1 MDKLQRVGGLLES
14 HRRPSGPRLLLPFE
28 QQLCEVVG
36 LTEKEYWYFVDKTA
50 SYNGKRPQAYD
61 LIPDIRN
68 DPVSII
74 TNIVIGVVLSYVA
87 NLLAPKP
94 KEQEYKAAP
103 SLQTAAQQG
112 IRRFAP
118 QSGFDSVQL
127 LSELGETIPLVFAFQ
142 REIGGVTYGGIR
154 ANTKLVWSQ
163 MRSLGKGQQFK
174 AVFILT
180 SGTLGARPDFS
191 GYAIGDTLLENYSN
205 GKLALYHRNGSTN
218 VERLEEVD
226 RYPEGILDRETF
238 INSSGVVVVNN
249 GTALPSVFL
258 SEFRDNVFSGTR
270 NPSTQSIFGNYSPL
284 PNSMQFKLP
293 YELVL
298 RNHKLYY
305 DDPINVNN
313 RAKQDKL
320 KTNFPRYAAV
330 VAKNGTTTHGNFS
343 VTKDDLVTYQISD
356 HDPKTIF
363 KDSFGDWGAE
373 DVSSSVDADRE
384 NSDDSMSIGE
394 QYLIGTAKGVCIEI
408 DNPGQ
413 LWKVG
418 LTKQY
423 TFKVTEP
430 GQIQVRGVTNA
441 HNPDELLLIQKCA
454 IGTVTNNIK
463 CDATEIGI
471 KSTVWKQITGFA
483 NVNSHPGHW
492 SLPQGVVYQY
502 EREGGNIS
510 LGQLSKYIKR
520 YSFFRL
526 YARRAGDSNEWQLI
540 DGGKPFAV
548 LGRTPQPQYN
558 FIKITHTEAY
568 LHEFKLEPYPGNKVR
583 ADFIGSNINYLGTGA
598 LQILDSTNGYTVSF
612 AGDKNHQLDATRA
625 SNPEWFLG
633 STTADSESTGSVQS
647 IYPTTEGSPP
657 TSEPQF
663 DLVES
668 DVYIGGHHGGNNGT
682 YCVVVFSNNMD
693 QEGDGIYFYRHGE
706 IVGFVAAGGTV
717 GSSMTGTPLESV
729 IHEGYKYER
738 ESTNFKMH
746 PWDPDFYVA
755 YYGVNIYEYSGSG
768 SLPTVE
774 VKSVTGGSGSGL
786 IVAVSSYDNG
796 AKAWEIREAGSGYL
810 SGEQV
815 TIPGVRE
822 VTVST
827 TMVNFITPPW
837 PTGQNL
843 NPYDAISD
851 YVRYDAERS
860 SHLEGPEHEITYVN
874 ELKSSVSLPYTR
886 LSTVGIR
893 LNSSKEFTSFS
904 QVSSYLKRGL
914 QVKRLISDTGGD
926 VVVNQ
931 GEVNSEGKG
940 PSNIFPEIAYA
951 LLTDDL
957 IGAGNLVGA
966 NAVDL
971 DDMTTAA
978 KFCYA
983 NKFFWD
989 GAIVDQQNLRN
1000 FIFENGSYCFLD
1012 FSIKGGR
1019 FSLIPAVP
1027 FNSNYEIDFDAEPP
1041 IKALF
1046 TDGNIKDLKVTF
1058 LSPEERQLFQARVV
1072 YRHEVVNGFSER
1084 RVLSCR
1090 FMDGDLKDPRET
1102 FDMSSFCTSR
1112 RHAEHFAKYILKIRK
1127 DVDHGLSFK
1136 TTPQAA
1142 MYLKPGD
1149 YFRLV
1154 SEATHTDRFE
1164 NGLISESG
1172 IVQTQGNS
1180 ILTNQSIFYWKP
1192 GMDAPATANLTVTN
1206 GQANNATLNGC
1217 VFTTNNTVTTDRVY
1231 KVESLTYAE
1240 DGLVELAGSHIP
1252 LTSTGKLKT
1261 LQWNNDDGTSM
1272 FLVS

>member
-50 SYNGKRPQAYD
+50 SYNGKRPKAYD
-61 LIPDIRN
+61 LIPDVRN

-74 TNIVIGVVLSYVA
+74 TNIVIGVVLSYVS

-94 KEQEYKAAP
+94 KEQEYKAPP
-103 SLQTAAQQG
+103 SLQTAAQAG
-112 IRRFAP
+112 LRRYSP
-118 QSGFDSVQL
+118 QSGFDSVQV

-142 REIGGVTYGGIR
+142 REIEGAIYGGIR

-174 AVFILT
+174 AVFILS
-180 SGTLGARPDFS
+180 SGTLGARPEFA

-205 GKLALYHRNGSTN
+205 GKLALYHRTGSTN
-218 VERLEEVD
+218 NERLLETD
-226 RYPEGILDRETF
+226 RYEEGILDKESF
-238 INSSGVVVVNN
+238 INSNGIVVVNN

-258 SEFRDNVFSGTR
+258 NEFRDNVFSGTR
-270 NPSTQSIFGNYSPL
+270 NPSTQSVFGNYSPL

-298 RNHKLYY
+298 EDRRAYQN
-305 DDPINVNN
+305 DPVRVNA

-320 KTNFPRYAAV
+320 KTNYPRYAAV
-330 VAKNGTTTHGNFS
+330 VAKNGNTNTGN
-343 VTKDDLVTYQISD
+343 KDVAKNDLVTYQISD
-356 HDPKTIF
+356 HDPKIIY
-363 KDSFGDWGAE
+363 KDDFEDWGAE

-384 NSDDSMSIGE
+384 TSDDSISIGE

-418 LTKQY
+418 LVKQY
-423 TFKVTEP
+423 TFKITEP
-430 GQIQVRGVTNA
+430 GKIQVRGVTSA

-463 CDATEIGI
+463 CDVTEIGI
-471 KSTVWKQITGFA
+471 KSTVWKQISGFA
-483 NVNSHPGHW
+483 NVNSHPGYH
-492 SLPQGVVYQY
+492 VVRDYQL
-502 EREGGNIS
+502 EGGNIT

-526 YARRAGDSNEWQLI
+526 YARRAGNSNEWQLI

-558 FIKITHTEAY
+558 FIKVIHSDAY
-568 LHEFKLEPYPGNKVR
+568 LHEFKLEPFPGNEIR
-583 ADFIGSNINYLGTGA
+583 ANFIGRNVNYLGTGP
-598 LQILDSTNGYTVSF
+598 LQVLDTINGYAVSF

-625 SNPEWFLG
+625 SNPEWYLG
-633 STTADSESTGSVQS
+633 TTAANESDGSVQS
-647 IYPTTEGSPP
+647 IYPSTQGSPP
-657 TSEPQF
+657 ISEPQF

-668 DVYIGGHHGGNNGT
+668 DVYIGGHHGGSNGT
-682 YCVVVFSNNMD
+682 YCRTYISRNRD
-693 QEGDGIYFYRHGE
+693 EETDGLYFYRYGE
-706 IVGFVAAGGTV
+706 VVGFVASTNL
-717 GSSMTGTPLESV
+717 GSGHRLDEPRQSV
-729 IHEGYKYER
+729 IHEGMKYER
-738 ESTNFKMH
+738 AGDTFKWHTYIEAHGHPYYYMTN
-746 PWDPDFYVA
+746 
-755 YYGVNIYEYSGSG
+755 YYAVNIYEYSGSG
-768 SLPTVE
+768 SVPTEE

-786 IVAVSSYDNG
+786 KVAVSSYENG
-796 AKAWEIREAGSGYL
+796 AKSWDIREAGTGY
-810 SGEQV
+810 STGENV
-815 TIPGVRE
+815 IIPDVGTVQ
-822 VTVST
+822 VST
-827 TMVNFITPPW
+827 TTVDFVTPAW
-837 PTGQNL
+837 PIGQNL

-851 YVRYDAERS
+851 YVRYDAERA

-874 ELKSSVSLPYTR
+874 ELKSSVSLPYGK

-893 LNSSKEFTSFS
+893 INSSKEFSSFS
-904 QVSSYLKRGL
+904 QLSAYLKLGL
-914 QVKRLISDTGGD
+914 NIKRLISDTGGD
-926 VVVNQ
+926 VVLGQ
-931 GEVNSEGKG
+931 GEVNAEGQG

-966 NAVDL
+966 NAVDD
-971 DDMTTAA
+971 DDMKIAA

-989 GAIVDQQNLRN
+989 GAIVDSQNLRN

-1046 TDGNIKDLKVTF
+1046 TDGNIKELKVTF

-1072 YRHEVVNGFSER
+1072 YRNEVVNGFSER
-1084 RVLSCR
+1084 RVLSCK
-1090 FMDGDLKDPRET
+1090 FEDGDPSDGRES
-1102 FDMSSFCTSR
+1102 FDLSNFCTSR
-1112 RHAEHFAKYILKIRK
+1112 RHAEFFAKYILKLRK
-1127 DVDHGLSFK
+1127 DVDHGLSFQ

-1164 NGLISESG
+1164 NGLVSESG
-1172 IVQTQGNS
+1172 AVQTQGNS

-1192 GMDAPATANLTVTN
+1192 GMDAPATTNLTVTD

-1217 VFTTNNTVTTDRVY
+1217 VFTTNNTTTTNRVY

-1240 DGLVELAGSHIP
+1240 DGLVELAGSHVP
-1252 LTSTGKLKT
+1252 LTSTGKLKI